1 MSIFQKMFGWFQK
14 DKDEPNT
21 EKQTITEMINAIE
34 INLGNKREYGHYSC
48 RLAIRIIREHL
59 SSGEDIRF
67 ILDKYKL
74 DSPESLLSLCNQM
87 EARNNINKNQN
98 YFYFLS
104 LLLLIV
110 HFAISNPK
118 ESYFGRACS
127 AYQAAEFGNYYK
139 WITVD

>member
-1 MSIFQKMFGWFQK
+1 MSIFQKMFGWFRK
-14 DKDEPNT
+14 DKVEIKT
-21 EKQTITEMINAIE
+21 EKQVITEMINDIE
-34 INLGNKREYGHYSC
+34 IKLGNKREYGHYSC

-59 SSGEDIRF
+59 SSGEDVRL

-110 HFAISNPK
+110 HFAITDPEKN
-118 ESYFGRACS
+118 YFERAHS
-127 AYQAAEFGNYYK
+127 AYRTAECGVYCK
-139 WITVD
+139 WFNFD

>member
-1 MSIFQKMFGWFQK
+1 MSIFQKMFGWLQK
-14 DKDEPNT
+14 DKDEPKT
-21 EKQTITEMINAIE
+21 EKQIITDMINAIE

-87 EARNNINKNQN
+87 EARNNINKNHN

-110 HFAISNPK
+110 HFAITDPEK
-118 ESYFGRACS
+118 SYFQRAYS
-127 AYQAAEFGNYYK
+127 AYQTGECDGYCR
-139 WITVD
+139 WIDID

>member
-1 MSIFQKMFGWFQK
+1 MFGWFRK

-21 EKQTITEMINAIE
+21 EKQIITEMINAIE

-118 ESYFGRACS
+118 ESYFGRARS
-127 AYQAAEFGNYYK
+127 AYQAAEFENHYK
-139 WITVD
+139 WIVVD